1 MKLVSSLRSDVINKV
16 IELVAGAFGYEI
28 VKDAM
33 DADVII
39 ANDPRLMLSM
49 LKKGKKVIQFLDQPS
64 DEPATGLLTAYPDQF
79 VCTRVVA
86 GKGVEGAEALIA
98 RLLKLVS
105 EEAKEKRNEGSGS

>member
-1 MKLVSSLRSDVINKV
+1 MKLVSSMQSDVINKS

-28 VKDAM
+28 VKQAT
-33 DADVII
+33 DADVIV
-39 ANDPRLMLSM
+39 ANDPRLMLSL
-49 LKKGKKVIQFLDQPS
+49 LKKGKKVIQFLDQPY

-79 VCTRVVA
+79 ACTRVVA

-105 EEAKEKRNEGSGS
+105 EEAKEKQ